1 MFDSHCLNN
10 KTNRF
15 HERCLR
21 MIYNDK
27 ILNFEER
34 SNKDNSVSIHLNN
47 TNALAIEVYKVASD
61 ISPDIINEVFK
72 LRNTPHYNL
81 RHTLHFSTDP
91 IHSVYNG
98 TESVSYL

>member
-1 MFDSHCLNN
+1 
-10 KTNRF
+10 
-15 HERCLR
+15 
-21 MIYNDK
+21 MIYNDN
-27 ILNFEER
+27 ILNFEEL
-34 SNKDNSVSIHLNN
+34 SNKDNSASIHHNN

-61 ISPDIINEVFK
+61 ISPDTINEVFK

>member
-27 ILNFEER
+27 ILNFEEL
-34 SNKDNSVSIHLNN
+34 SNKDNSVSIHHNN

-98 TESVSYL
+98 TGSVSYL